1 MENLFADTIKQLND
15 TAERAARTVE
25 IRYRVFY
32 GAASVLRTVQKY
44 CEEINEGPV
53 LGAAALA
60 YALGIIVR
68 NIPKAERNEALEN
81 HLLLAIA
88 SADTELTMSEELQ
101 QMQDDD
107 LVPTFPGE
115 TATKE

>member
-15 TAERAARTVE
+15 TADHAARTVE
-25 IRYRVFY
+25 TRRRVFY
-32 GAASVLRTVQKY
+32 GAISVLSTVRKY
-44 CEEINEGPV
+44 CEGINEDPV

-60 YALGIIVR
+60 YALGIIAR
-68 NIPKAERNEALEN
+68 HIPKAERNEAIKD
-81 HLLLAIA
+81 HLLLTII
-88 SADTELTMSEELQ
+88 SANTELTMSEELK

-115 TATKE
+115 TATKG

>member
-15 TAERAARTVE
+15 TADHAARTVE
-25 IRYRVFY
+25 ARRRVFY
-32 GAASVLRTVQKY
+32 GAISVLSAVKKY
-44 CEEINEGPV
+44 CEEINDGPV

-60 YALGIIVR
+60 YAIGIIAR
-68 NIPKAERNEALEN
+68 NIPKAERNEAMN
-81 HLLLAIA
+81 DHLLLAII
-88 SADTELTMSEELQ
+88 SANTELTMSEELKR
-101 QMQDDD
+101 MQDDD